1 MGGIDIL
8 VEGSPESLRETAT
21 KLNQLADLLHSNGG
35 KVHRASS
42 ESEWCWSGKAADK
55 GRAYIQGTGKVI
67 DDVVDTTR
75 KIARAHDE
83 LAAKLDGVITRVY
96 QARGAAQQARLAVTE
111 TEILPPEPVGVQV
124 PTGAQA
130 QAPAGASRQGS
141 PAPALA
147 AHQQKQAAF
156 EEASKSIEQ
165 ARRDERDAH
174 NRFRDETSKQ
184 TSVLGAIKNGALF
197 SGLGVARTMYSS
209 QSSNVKKYAEA
220 ATVKSQDAR
229 AAQNLYHNPNMSA
242 ARRAIAEEKYKSA
255 DSAARRAVRNAF
267 SSYDLDQKLRAPE
280 WIKTSLASAPGE
292 SLAKNGSNAF
302 LRGAGAVAKQF
313 PVSNLVLAGVGT
325 GVSIAGGT
333 KWDKAVATN
342 VGSTAAATGVSVGAE
357 VGLVALGVAGGPAT
371 VAALGA
377 GIVVST
383 GVSWFMDNHWDDVKH
398 TAKDAWDDI
407 SR

>member
-1 MGGIDIL
+1 MAGIDIL

-42 ESEWCWSGKAADK
+42 ESEWCWSGEAADK

-96 QARGAAQQARLAVTE
+96 QARGAAQQAKLSVTE

-174 NRFRDETSKQ
+174 NRFRDDLHKHS
-184 TSVLGAIKNGALF
+184 SVLDAIKNGALLN
-197 SGLGVARTMYSS
+197 SLGVVRAMASS
-209 QSSNVKKYAEA
+209 PHTNAEKYATEA
-220 ATVKSQDAR
+220 QSKSNDAR
-229 AAQNLYHNPNMSA
+229 AAKNLYTNPNMSA
-242 ARRAIAEEKYKSA
+242 ARRAIAEEKYSTAKL
-255 DSAARRAVRNAF
+255 AARKATRNAF
-267 SSYDLDQKLRAPE
+267 SSAAVDRMAVVPQGVKER
-280 WIKTSLASAPGE
+280 LAWAPGGQLAENE
-292 SLAKNGSNAF
+292 SSAL
-302 LRGAGAVAKQF
+302 LRGAGKVAKSF
-313 PVSNLVLAGVGT
+313 PVSNVALTAFGMGMSVSDGT
-325 GVSIAGGT
+325 P
-333 KWDKAVATN
+333 WDKAAASN
-342 VGSTAAATGVSVGAE
+342 VGGMAASTGASVAAEA
-357 VGLVALGVAGGPAT
+357 GLVALGVAGGPAT
-371 VAALGA
+371 LVGLGVGVA
-377 GIVVST
+377 VST
-383 GVSWFMDNHWDDVKH
+383 GVSWFVDNHWDDVKH
-398 TAKDAWDDI
+398 TASEAWDSI
-407 SR
+407 S